1 MRQANAL
8 RLPRPAAALVVT
20 AAGFVLL
27 LFPARRA
34 LHGLGL
40 VALDGIVTLDDA
52 AAACRRSGLTGW
64 ELVTYAQHLAYRKF
78 THYSCRNL
86 WDSGCSRNVSM
97 DLCLRTS

>member
-8 RLPRPAAALVVT
+8 RLLRPAAALVVT

-27 LFPARRA
+27 LVPARRA
-34 LHGLGL
+34 LRALGSA
-40 VALDGIVTLDDA
+40 ALDSIVTLDDA
-52 AAACRRSGLTGW
+52 AAACQCSGLTGW
-64 ELVTYAQHLAYRKF
+64 ELVTYAQRLVYRKF

>member
-8 RLPRPAAALVVT
+8 RLLRPAVALVVT

-34 LHGLGL
+34 LRGLGSA
-40 VALDGIVTLDDA
+40 ALDGIVTLDDA
-52 AAACRRSGLTGW
+52 AAACRCSGLTGW
-64 ELVTYAQHLAYRKF
+64 ELVTYAQRLVYRKF

-86 WDSGCSRNVSM
+86 WDSGCSRTVSM